1 MASSPTPTTPWIC
14 EGSGSVGELP
24 RFLADRALQALPVVL
39 GVLVV
44 TFAVTRLT
52 PGDPAEIMAGAE
64 ASAETIESIRA
75 ELGLDRPLPVQFAIY
90 LGDVLQGDLGRSYF
104 LGREVTELIGD
115 ALPRTV
121 QLALVALL
129 FAVLVGVPAGILS
142 AVRRDSWMDA
152 AARGSALAG
161 VSIPPFFAGLLAILL
176 FSYHVRWFPSYGAGT
191 WRHLVLPGIT
201 LGLFSA
207 GLLMRLTRSAML
219 DVLSRDYIRTA
230 RAKGLS
236 EAATL
241 IRHALRTAA
250 IPVVTVLGLQL
261 GGLLSGTVL
270 TETVFGYPGIG
281 RLLARS
287 IFERDYPV
295 VQGLILLISMT
306 YVVVNLLVDVLYST
320 LDPRVR
326 YR

>member
-1 MASSPTPTTPWIC
+1 VADGAAS
-14 EGSGSVGELP
+14 
-24 RFLADRALQALPVVL
+24 FLVRRTLQALPVVF

-44 TFAVTRLT
+44 TFAITRLT

-64 ASAETIESIRA
+64 ASAETIESIRT
-75 ELGLDRPLPVQFAIY
+75 ELGLDRPIAIQFVIY
-90 LGDVLQGDLGRSYF
+90 LRDVLHGDLGRSYF
-104 LGREVTELIGD
+104 LGRHVAELIGD
-115 ALPRTV
+115 ALPRTLA
-121 QLALVALL
+121 LALVALG
-129 FAVLVGVPAGILS
+129 FATLVGVPAGIVS
-142 AVRRDSWMDA
+142 AVRRDGWLDA
-152 AARGSALAG
+152 AARGTALAG
-161 VSIPPFFAGLLAILL
+161 VSIPPFFAGLLAILV

-191 WRHLVLPGIT
+191 GRHLVLPGIT

-219 DVLSRDYIRTA
+219 DVLHHDYIRTA

-236 EAATL
+236 ERATL
-241 IRHALRTAA
+241 VSHALRNAA

-295 VQGLILLISMT
+295 VQGLILLISLT
-306 YVVVNLLVDVLYST
+306 YVTVNLLVDVVYSMI
-320 LDPRVR
+320 DPRIR
-326 YR
+326 HP

>member
-1 MASSPTPTTPWIC
+1 VADGAAS
-14 EGSGSVGELP
+14 
-24 RFLADRALQALPVVL
+24 FLVRRTLQALPVVF

-44 TFAVTRLT
+44 TFAITRLT

-64 ASAETIESIRA
+64 ASAETIESIRT
-75 ELGLDRPLPVQFAIY
+75 ELGLDRPIAIQFVIY
-90 LGDVLQGDLGRSYF
+90 LRDVLHGDLGRSYF
-104 LGREVTELIGD
+104 LGRHVAELIGD
-115 ALPRTV
+115 ALPRTLA
-121 QLALVALL
+121 LALVALG
-129 FAVLVGVPAGILS
+129 FATLVGVPAGIVS
-142 AVRRDSWMDA
+142 AVRRDGWLDA
-152 AARGSALAG
+152 AARGTALAG
-161 VSIPPFFAGLLAILL
+161 VSIPPFFAGLLAILV

-219 DVLSRDYIRTA
+219 DVLHHDYIRTA

-236 EAATL
+236 ERATL
-241 IRHALRTAA
+241 VSHALRNAA

-295 VQGLILLISMT
+295 VQGLILLISLT
-306 YVVVNLLVDVLYST
+306 YVTVNLLVDVVYSMI
-320 LDPRVR
+320 DPRIR
-326 YR
+326 HP